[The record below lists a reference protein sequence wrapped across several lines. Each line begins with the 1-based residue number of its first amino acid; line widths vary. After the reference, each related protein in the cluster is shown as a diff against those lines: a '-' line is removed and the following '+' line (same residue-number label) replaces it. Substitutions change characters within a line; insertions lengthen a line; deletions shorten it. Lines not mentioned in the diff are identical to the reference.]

1 MFITNLTGIA
11 TTGTYSQGYPLGVK
25 NNHGVVG
32 GPFSPTTGE
41 DGSARLAVYDTI
53 QTETPS
59 VSISIG
65 DTSGLVPSKYP
76 FSGGPPDYIPTVVA
90 GTGTSSNSANSVET
104 SVEVIRELNYKQ
116 SVRDGEWNQFS
127 GKFGTP
133 LGTADTGCWNIGN
146 SSEASP
152 YIETINCDNGISVE
166 NNFIT
171 FAIGGIPG
179 PVVINEGDE
188 TLPTYQCPCHVRRP
202 ESAWGYNV
210 PPPPNTPDL
219 ENYPFKIKDGDDCQ
233 GARTYENR
241 DKRIYFFSGEYNGLT
256 GVFTL
261 SSEPFN
267 GLRSWYPRWVS
278 DVRAELFPGESCAV
292 QLINKIGANCTYVH
306 SKVSYRGAGVDDVGV
321 SGTNWKGWCDKEY
334 DYKDKFFEARE
345 CPGVTGLDHLYACGD
360 CIVDH
365 SLPGGGICD
374 LTPLYRYTV
383 EDSCDCLAVYNNG
396 RWSHNLGGP
405 FDGPWLGKPH
415 NNWTVDDAE
424 PDWNASNN
432 GTGPLSGNGPLT
444 NLYRTGDGCFL
455 NVGFAGSVGQYP
467 GLAESNYVVIVATG
481 GGGPGAGDNIPP
493 YWSDAECDWMYAVQ
507 QMFSDA
513 SCTGAGAIFGNDNQ
527 GCPSGPITTVKLSQL
542 YAPAPSPFKMDWSC
556 CLSGSAAAVG
566 CPSTPALFD
575 VGDYVNIADYQ
586 LNGYHK
592 IGYSFDNGFAIDLS
606 LSGAGALS
614 NNPFSTGC
622 ESELAANKMCMWYFS
637 TNGNPDDMG
646 YGTWT
651 LTDTNDCC
659 DCSGASPD
667 PNYFGLTNEGSGVPC
682 TAASGSDI
690 LSNSW
695 QVVGRTSGNADSNPD
710 SLDCTWG
717 YQIQFDGCAAT
728 GLDGSIAQNLL
739 TGVVPYPA
747 TAYIPESYLTSGTTC
762 L

>member
-32 GPFSPTTGE
+32 GPFSPTTGGA
-41 DGSARLAVYDTI
+41 GSARLAVYDTI
-53 QTETPS
+53 QTETPR

-76 FSGGPPDYIPTVVA
+76 FSGGPPDYIPTIVA
-90 GTGTSSNSANSVET
+90 GTGTSSDSANSVET
-104 SVEVIRELNYKQ
+104 SVEVVRELNYKQ
-116 SVRDGEWNQFS
+116 SVRDGGWNQFS
-127 GKFGTP
+127 GKFETP

-152 YIETINCDNGISVE
+152 YIETINCDNAILSEG
-166 NNFIT
+166 NFISI
-171 FAIGGIPG
+171 AIGGIAG
-179 PVVINEGDE
+179 PVVIGEGNEPDE
-188 TLPTYQCPCHVRRP
+188 CPCTFWSPLRRRP
-202 ESAWGYNV
+202 EPEWGYGS
-210 PPPPNTPDL
+210 L
-219 ENYPFKIKDGDDCQ
+219 GWEPFQIELGDDCQ

-241 DKRIYFFSGEYNGLT
+241 DKRLYFFSGAYNGLT

-261 SSEPFN
+261 SSEGMAN
-267 GLRSWYPRWVS
+267 GRPMWVS
-278 DVRAELFPGESCAV
+278 NILIELFLDDLEDCAPR
-292 QLINKIGANCTYVH
+292 LTSKIGANCTYIH
-306 SKVSYRGAGVDDVGV
+306 SKVSYRGAGIDDVGV
-321 SGTNWKGWCDKEY
+321 SGTNWIGWCDKKY

-345 CPGVTGLDHLYACGD
+345 CPGVTGLGHLYACCDDGNGGD
-360 CIVDH
+360 TAA
-365 SLPGGGICD
+365 CD

-415 NNWTVDDAE
+415 NNWIVDDAE

-455 NVGFAGSVGQYP
+455 NAGYVGSIGRYP

-513 SCTGAGAIFGNDNQ
+513 SCTGAGAIFGDNNQ
-527 GCPSGPITTVKLSQL
+527 GCPSGTITTVKLSQL
-542 YAPAPSPFKMDWSC
+542 YGRAPNPFKMDWSC
-556 CLSGSAAAVG
+556 CLSGSGAASG
-566 CPSTPALFD
+566 CPPAPALFD
-575 VGDYVNIADYQ
+575 VGDYVNIENYQ
-586 LNGYHK
+586 LMGYHK

-622 ESELAANKMCMWYFS
+622 ESELATNPICLWYFS
-637 TNGNPDDMG
+637 TNGNPDDPG
-646 YGTWT
+646 TGTWT

-659 DCSGASPD
+659 DCSGAAPD
-667 PNYFGLTNEGSGVPC
+667 PDYFGLTNESSGIPC
-682 TAASGSDI
+682 TAASGSYI

-695 QVVGRTSGNADSNPD
+695 EVVGRTSGNGDSNPD

-717 YQIQFDGCAAT
+717 YQIQFTGCATT
-728 GLDGSIAQNLL
+728 GVNGSITQNLL

-747 TAYIPESYLTSGTTC
+747 TAYIPESYLTSGTAC